1 MAIIDKR
8 RVKANEV
15 GGMSLIGDVK
25 GRHAIIV
32 DDMIDT
38 AGTLIQATKV
48 LIDYGAEQ
56 VSAVCSHGV
65 FSGSAYERIR
75 DSQLKEVICTDT
87 IPLSPALAQLSK
99 VKCLSVAP
107 ILAEAMR
114 RVQTRQSV
122 SSLFD

>member
-1 MAIIDKR
+1 
-8 RVKANEV
+8 
-15 GGMSLIGDVK
+15 MSLIGDVK

-48 LIDYGAEQ
+48 LLDNGAEQ

-65 FSGSAYERIR
+65 FSGTAYERIR

-87 IPLSPALAQLSK
+87 IPLSPALAKLSK